1 MWVRRFRDIRP
12 SRCDDL
18 YYRNVPDGILWIP
31 RLPCFKKTE
40 GAPPQPSPV
49 GEGVQVPCDQLP
61 RRGTHFIEMCRK
73 EILWNPCHPCLKI
86 SLMWPLPG
94 SRLLEG
100 PCGTPIFPL
109 SLMHFHHFLAPYPPK
124 IIIFAKPASPN
135 NRHLGPFSLLD
146 LRLAR
151 SV

>member
-1 MWVRRFRDIRP
+1 
-12 SRCDDL
+12 
-18 YYRNVPDGILWIP
+18 
-31 RLPCFKKTE
+31 
-40 GAPPQPSPV
+40 
-49 GEGVQVPCDQLP
+49 
-61 RRGTHFIEMCRK
+61 
-73 EILWNPCHPCLKI
+73 
-86 SLMWPLPG
+86 MWPLPG

-100 PCGTPIFPL
+100 QCGTPIFPL

-151 SV
+151 SVLNMITKAGSNPAGIHRPSHAVLTKQYLMLIGKHMLIN